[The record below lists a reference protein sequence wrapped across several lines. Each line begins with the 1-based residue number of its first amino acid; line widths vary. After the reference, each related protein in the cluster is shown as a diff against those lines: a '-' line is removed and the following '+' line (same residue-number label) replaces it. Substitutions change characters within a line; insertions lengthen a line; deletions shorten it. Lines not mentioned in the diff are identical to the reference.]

1 MRRVRL
7 ALSLV
12 LSASCGSASPP
23 VTVPSPSATAV
34 APVLATASVAA
45 EPEVKALPAE
55 PAPVA
60 AFATSNTKLQHFQK
74 SLYDLSIGQRKTPS
88 RILWLGDSHGQ
99 ADFWSGRVR
108 RLLSDTFGDGGPG
121 FLHLGYKNYRHDDVR
136 FEIEGKWRMRPKKPV
151 GVKRQADGVFG
162 LGGLMMGGY
171 KDSPRVDL
179 KLGARWRP
187 QAVSFDLC
195 YRLHD
200 AADRVEV
207 QDLATPDSKPQTV
220 PKGKSDTVLHHTWRT
235 NIDWTLQ
242 EGVKEPALLRVTPF
256 GKAELCGLVVE
267 AVDEAKPGIVLDTLA
282 INGARYGTMLAWDE
296 EAWVNEAARREPELV
311 VLELGTNEAGDL
323 NPPVTKIEKQV
334 SELVTRVRKANPE
347 VDCLVVSPTDR
358 ADAEEGVA
366 QVREATRKGAE
377 AAGCAYLDVW
387 TLLGGKGAFARLREE
402 PTPKVQ
408 KDGIHLTIRGY
419 QELGPPMVEEL
430 LRGFQRASTQP

>member
-1 MRRVRL
+1 
-7 ALSLV
+7 
-12 LSASCGSASPP
+12 LSA
-23 VTVPSPSATAV
+23 
-34 APVLATASVAA
+34 APVAQEPEAKALAA
-45 EPEVKALPAE
+45 EPAAVPAF
-55 PAPVA
+55 V
-60 AFATSNTKLQHFQK
+60 TSNSQLQHFQK
-74 SLYDLSIGQRKTPS
+74 SLYDLSIGKRKTPS

-108 RLLSDTFGDGGPG
+108 RLLGDAFGDGGPG

-207 QDLATPDSKPQTV
+207 QDLATPNSKPLTV
-220 PKGKSDTVLHHTWRT
+220 PKGKSETVLHHTWRT
-235 NIDWTLQ
+235 NVDWTLQ
-242 EGVKEPALLRVTPF
+242 DGVKEPALLRVTPF

-296 EAWVNEAARREPELV
+296 AAWVNEAARREPQLV
-311 VLELGTNEAGDL
+311 ILELGTNEAGDL

-334 SELVTRVRKANPE
+334 SELVARVRKANPE

-387 TLLGGKGAFARLREE
+387 TLLGGKGAFSRLREE
-402 PTPKVQ
+402 QTPKVQ

-430 LRGFQRASTQP
+430 LRGFEPVRAKP